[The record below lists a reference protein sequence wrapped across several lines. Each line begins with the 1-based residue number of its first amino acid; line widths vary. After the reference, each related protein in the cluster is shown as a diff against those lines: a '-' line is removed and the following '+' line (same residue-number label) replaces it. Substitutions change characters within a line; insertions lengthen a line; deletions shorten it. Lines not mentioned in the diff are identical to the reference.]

1 MRSKPAYY
9 RFSIF
14 ALTFIS
20 YQLVQDNI
28 RPNYQG
34 DNLIIKYLLGIAPNF
49 FPSIGIPAL
58 FVILI
63 PELAKKNKT
72 TTWLND
78 KRHITA
84 NAVSLIGLLSW
95 EFLQV
100 TTTRGNFDWND
111 VLWTINGALIFQ
123 LIWTNTPVRH
133 KEEIEKI
140 K

>member
-49 FPSIGIPAL
+49 FQVLEFQPC
-58 FVILI
+58 
-63 PELAKKNKT
+63 
-72 TTWLND
+72 
-78 KRHITA
+78 
-84 NAVSLIGLLSW
+84 LS
-95 EFLQV
+95 F
-100 TTTRGNFDWND
+100 
-111 VLWTINGALIFQ
+111 
-123 LIWTNTPVRH
+123 
-133 KEEIEKI
+133 
-140 K
+140 